1 MPSSGAAVSSDLD
14 NQNKPGVGFGDVVEG
29 VHVSDRPGRISN
41 ERARLDGVGA
51 DSRPHAVTAW
61 LAVPLLLIAALFI
74 GALPFYVRQPL
85 GSGESVSSPIW
96 FGGSAN
102 LASPAAGLYW
112 LIALPVCI
120 GAVALYCSWR
130 ERRSGAELH
139 VRLWLAVSVGL
150 CVATVVAVR
159 SGLMFFLGNL
169 TIRGLLPLLTM
180 SAAVL
185 IWGVAL
191 RSRVVI
197 GVGVVAVAA
206 SLVSNLYNVENLV
219 PQQFT
224 FDSRFSLW
232 SNIVLTAFVFV
243 VGAAF
248 AKRSKR

>member
-1 MPSSGAAVSSDLD
+1 MSD
-14 NQNKPGVGFGDVVEG
+14 QPGK
-29 VHVSDRPGRISN
+29 ISR
-41 ERARLDGVGA
+41 ERARPDAPL
-51 DSRPHAVTAW
+51 S
-61 LAVPLLLIAALFI
+61 LPLLLIAALFI

-85 GSGESVSSPIW
+85 GSGESVSSPMW
-96 FGGSAN
+96 FGGSAY
-102 LASPAAGLYW
+102 LASPVAGLYW

-120 GAVALYCSWR
+120 GTVALYCTWR
-130 ERRSGAELH
+130 ERRSGGELH

-159 SGLMFFLGNL
+159 SGLLFFLGNL
-169 TIRGLLPLLTM
+169 TIRGLLPLLSM
-180 SAAVL
+180 SVAVL

-206 SLVSNLYNVENLV
+206 SLVSNLYNVENVV

-232 SNIVLTAFVFV
+232 SNIMLTAFVFV
-243 VGAAF
+243 VGALVAAF
-248 AKRSKR
+248 TVRCSDGCQS